1 MERVAFLIEATNVR
15 IPCMLNPASFELQ
28 RSVGVNRTSGG
39 QLVDTDL
46 TDDPVL
52 YSGRGSTSFTL
63 DLLFDV
69 TLTGAPTPREDV
81 RELTAPFWQLAEYR
95 SERHRYDELPQVRFI
110 WGKAWNIPCVI
121 AAVAERYERFTAN
134 GVPQR
139 SWLRMS
145 LLRVGE
151 AVLAP
156 PATPFGLDDLPESIT
171 PPSAAVAADAGWES
185 HEVLGGGADS
195 ERLDQ
200 LASHYYGD
208 PSLWRLIAR
217 ANNLDDPAQVPPGAL
232 LQIPPLTVIQEA
244 IMQAATGE
252 DGASTP

>member
-1 MERVAFLIEATNVR
+1 MERVAFLIEATNER
-15 IPCMLNPASFELQ
+15 IPCMLNPESFEIQ
-28 RSVGVNRTSGG
+28 RSVGVSRTGDG

-52 YSGRGSTSFTL
+52 FSGRGSTTFTL

-69 TLTGAPTPREDV
+69 TLTDASFQSSDV
-81 RELTAPFWQLAEYR
+81 RELTAPLWQLAEYR

-121 AAVAERYERFTAN
+121 AAIAERYERFTA
-134 GVPQR
+134 GGAPQR

-151 AVLAP
+151 ATIPPP
-156 PATPFGLDDLPESIT
+156 PAFTLTDLPET
-171 PPSAAVAADAGWES
+171 VPAAPAAGTADSGWET
-185 HEVLGGGADS
+185 HEVLGGGAGG

-200 LASHYYGD
+200 LAARHYGD

-217 ANNLDDPAQVPPGAL
+217 ANDIDDPAALPAGAV
-232 LQIPPLTVIQEA
+232 LQIPPLSVLTDSLWAQEA
-244 IMQAATGE
+244 T
-252 DGASTP
+252 TP